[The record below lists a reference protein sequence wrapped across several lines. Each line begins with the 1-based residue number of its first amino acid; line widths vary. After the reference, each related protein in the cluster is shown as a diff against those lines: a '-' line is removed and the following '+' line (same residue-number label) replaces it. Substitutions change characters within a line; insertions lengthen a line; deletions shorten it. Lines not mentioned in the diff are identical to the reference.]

1 MRLAAEGRRV
11 AVVGASSLLGQELL
25 TVLEERRFPVSRL
38 VKHESH
44 DEAADLPIVDL
55 GEDSKAAV
63 AADQVGAE
71 DLDFVFIA
79 ARPASGQ
86 DLSALVTSNGAAPGV
101 VIDLVQALDATG
113 KILSVPFLEP
123 DGRRAAPASP
133 NGARRFA
140 SPHAATIL
148 ISSLLLR
155 LAARFELRRAV
166 AQVFE
171 PVSEIGPRAIEELQK
186 QTVNLLSFQKI
197 PQDVFGAQLAFNLLP
212 RLRRASPRAAGGV
225 GSGDVAPSDLEPRL
239 RLELRNYLGSRAP
252 LPALR
257 LFHVPVFYSLAVSC
271 YVETARREP
280 ADAIT
285 QALAGPPVAV
295 RRPSKPAPSQVD
307 AVGSADILV
316 DNVIPDAEHPT
327 GAWIWAVADNMR
339 LAASNAVQIAERL
352 NQSAE

>member
-1 MRLAAEGRRV
+1 MRLAAGGRRV
-11 AVVGASSLLGQELL
+11 AVFGASSLLGRELL
-25 TVLEERRFPVSRL
+25 AVLEERRFPVSHL
-38 VKHESH
+38 VKQESH

-55 GEDSKAAV
+55 GEESEPAV
-63 AADQVGAE
+63 AADQVSAE

-79 ARPASGQ
+79 ARPASGR
-86 DLSALVTSNGAAPGV
+86 DLPALAKLNGAAPCV

-113 KILSVPFLEP
+113 EILSVPFLET
-123 DGRRAAPASP
+123 DGRRAAPGSP
-133 NGARRFA
+133 NDARRFA

-186 QTVNLLSFQKI
+186 QTVSLLSFQKI

-212 RLRRASPRAAGGV
+212 RLKSASPRAAGGV
-225 GSGDVAPSDLEPRL
+225 GPGDLEPRL
-239 RLELRNYLGSRAP
+239 RLELRNYFGGRIS

-257 LFHVPVFYSLAVSC
+257 VFHVPVFYSLAVSC

-316 DNVIPDAEHPT
+316 DNVIPDADTT